1 MIDSPKTTIGS
12 RKTLAIATIGLLALG
27 IVAYFVLPNPVD
39 WTISYRPATLALLSG
54 RSPYTELPFFNPPW
68 ILLPLIPFAIL
79 TYRLGVS
86 AFFVTNLV
94 VFYYISQRMA
104 ARSIARIALFCSFPV
119 IVCLLFGQIDGL
131 VLLGLFMPRPL
142 GLILLLAKPQMGA
155 AIAVFWLVEAWRA
168 GRWKQVATTI
178 APVAVLFLISL
189 ALYGL
194 WPLQLDMKD
203 MFVAT
208 FNTSLWPGSLM
219 IGLPLLVHALRHRK
233 ESFALMAAPFFSPY
247 VTPQSWSVALVG
259 LMPYELEMVA
269 ASLASWALLII
280 KIAASH

>member
-1 MIDSPKTTIGS
+1 M
-12 RKTLAIATIGLLALG
+12 GLIALG
-27 IVAYFVLPNPVD
+27 VAAYFFLPNPVD
-39 WTISYRPATLALLSG
+39 WTISYRPAALALFSG
-54 RSPYTELPFFNPPW
+54 RSPYTGLPFFNPPW
-68 ILLPLIPFAIL
+68 ILAPLIPFAVL
-79 TYRLGVS
+79 PYRLGVA

-94 VFYYISQRMA
+94 VFYSISRRMA
-104 ARSIARIALFCSFPV
+104 ARPIARIALFCSFPV

-142 GLILLLAKPQMGA
+142 GLILLLTKPQMGA
-155 AIAVFWLVEAWRA
+155 AVAVFWLIEAWRA
-168 GRWKQVATTI
+168 GGWRQTATTI
-178 APVAVLFLISL
+178 APVAALFLISL

-203 MFVAT
+203 MFVAI

-219 IGLPLLVHALRHRK
+219 IGLPLLVYALRHRK

-269 ASLASWALLII
+269 ASLASWALLIT
-280 KIAASH
+280 KIAALH

>member
-1 MIDSPKTTIGS
+1 MQSKKLI
-12 RKTLAIATIGLLALG
+12 AFATIGLIALG
-27 IVAYFVLPNPVD
+27 VVAYFFLPNPVD
-39 WTISYRPATLALLSG
+39 WTISYRPAALALLSG
-54 RSPYTELPFFNPPW
+54 KSPYTALPFFNPPW
-68 ILLPLIPFAIL
+68 ILLPLIPYAVL
-79 TYRLGVS
+79 PYRLGVA

-104 ARSIARIALFCSFPV
+104 ARPIARIALLCSFPV
-119 IVCLLFGQIDGL
+119 IVCFLFGQIDGII
-131 VLLGLFMPRPL
+131 LLGLFMPRPL

-155 AIAVFWLVEAWRA
+155 AVAVFWLIEAWRA
-168 GRWKQVATTI
+168 GGWKQAVTTI

-194 WPLQLDMKD
+194 WPLQLNMSD
-203 MFVAT
+203 MFVAE

-219 IGLPLLVHALRHRK
+219 IGLPLLVYALRHRK
-233 ESFALMAAPFFSPY
+233 EYFALMAGPFFSPY
-247 VTPQSWSVALVG
+247 VTPQSWSIALVG

-280 KIAASH
+280 KIVASH

>member
-1 MIDSPKTTIGS
+1 MDPAAIDPICNPDLSTGCISIFRNQPG
-12 RKTLAIATIGLLALG
+12 GLLLYKPAHGGALHCQ
-27 IVAYFVLPNPVD
+27 D
-39 WTISYRPATLALLSG
+39 RSLL
-54 RSPYTELPFFNPPW
+54 
-68 ILLPLIPFAIL
+68 LL
-79 TYRLGVS
+79 
-86 AFFVTNLV
+86 
-94 VFYYISQRMA
+94 
-104 ARSIARIALFCSFPV
+104 PV

-131 VLLGLFMPRPL
+131 ILLGLFMPRPL

-178 APVAVLFLISL
+178 APVTVLFLISL